1 MQLGQLADFFAD
13 VMNRSGEV
21 GRLVAFEGAVCR
33 QRTVQLAQQPLIV
46 DDEAKLLLSAAVF
59 IQPVHTRNCLQE
71 VVLLQGLADVKHRVP
86 RCIEAGEEL

>member
-1 MQLGQLADFFAD
+1 
-13 VMNRSGEV
+13 MNRSGEV

-46 DDEAKLLLSAAVF
+46 DDEAELLLCAAVL
-59 IQPVHTRNCLQE
+59 IQPVHARNCLQE
-71 VVLLQGLADVKHRVP
+71 VVLLQRLADVKHRVP